1 MNKIKIAIAGYGN
14 VGRGV
19 ALAASQNADMELK
32 YVLSRREPKS
42 VDTAG
47 MAEVI
52 HISDAEKIVDET
64 DVLIICSGSATDL
77 PVQGPQLAAMFN
89 TVDSFDNHAHIPE
102 YFSKID
108 NAARLSG
115 HLSLISCGWD
125 PGMFSVNRVYSDA
138 ILPCGR
144 SYTFWG
150 RGVSQGHSD
159 AIRRIPGVLRGV
171 QYTVP
176 IESAVNEVREGNI
189 ISADSHDRHRRECYV
204 VAADGADLGRI
215 ENDIK
220 EMPDYFKGY
229 DTTVYFISEEEF
241 NEKHTGMPHGGF
253 VLRSGETASGKKQIV
268 EYNLKLE
275 SNPEF
280 TASVLV
286 ACARAAARLAR
297 DGSVGA
303 KTMLDV
309 PPAYFSQHS
318 SEELLKN
325 FL

>member
-1 MNKIKIAIAGYGN
+1 MNKIRIAIAGYGN

-19 ALAASQNADMELK
+19 ALAASQNTDMELK
-32 YVLSRREPKS
+32 YVLSRRDPKT
-42 VDTAG
+42 VDTNG

-52 HISDAEKIVDET
+52 HISEAEKIADQT
-64 DVLIICSGSATDL
+64 DALIICSGSATDL
-77 PVQGPQLAAMFN
+77 PVQGPQLASMFN

-102 YFSKID
+102 YFAKMDEVAKS
-108 NAARLSG
+108 SG

-125 PGMFSVNRVYSDA
+125 PGMFSINRIYSEA
-138 ILPCGR
+138 ILPYGQ

-176 IESAVNEVREGNI
+176 IESSVNEVRNGKI

-204 VAADGADLGRI
+204 VAANDADCSKI
-215 ENDIK
+215 EHDIK

-229 DTTVYFISEEEF
+229 DTTVHFISEEEF

-286 ACARAAARLAR
+286 ACARAVARLTGEGCTGAR
-297 DGSVGA
+297 TVFDI
-303 KTMLDV
+303 
-309 PPAYFSQHS
+309 PPAYFSAYSREQLIKS
-318 SEELLKN
+318 

>member
-220 EMPDYFKGY
+220 EMLDYFKGY